1 MLSGCMTDAP
11 EVAPVDIGPL
21 SSQIGA
27 LAQANADLRAAN
39 ERLTQTNTAL
49 LAEIER
55 LKAQLRADADAGLA
69 ANANGWL
76 PFEGYVWRQQ
86 ITRLPGVVPDAPT
99 AAKWTEAA
107 GLYAAGGESAM
118 KSVIDSLQSDATAQ
132 ATKLGELSNRVA
144 QLTKERD
151 AAQEAATLAQKAVQ
165 DAEEAL
171 AAAIEQGR
179 LKALADIRAEQSA
192 WANRWGGYAAI
203 GAILALIGIYWLGEG
218 AVVACVGL
226 GVSSVLLFGYARL
239 LNWPYY
245 GWVVGGVV
253 AIGVVAGIVYLRRI
267 SLHKKTAKTVT
278 PFAVTLVDIINEAD
292 KTATGTE
299 MKAVLDELIFD
310 KIKDADVTGQFDVIR
325 HELET
330 QKAIAAAKK

>member
-1 MLSGCMTDAP
+1 MAGCQTTPPAP
-11 EVAPVDIGPL
+11 TVDLAPL
-21 SSQIGA
+21 STQIGNLSSA
-27 LAQANADLRAAN
+27 NSDLAAANARLKAAN
-39 ERLTQTNTAL
+39 EALAAENARL
-49 LAEIER
+49 LAM
-55 LKAQLRADADAGLA
+55 LRADADAGRA
-69 ANANGWL
+69 ANAKGWV
-76 PFEGYVWRQQ
+76 PFERYVWGHQ
-86 ITRLPGVVPDAPT
+86 IALLPGIVPDKAT
-99 AAKWTEAA
+99 SDRWSEASN
-107 GLYAAGGESAM
+107 LYAAGGESAM
-118 KSVIDSLQSDATAQ
+118 QGVIDTLNADAAKTNE
-132 ATKLGELSNRVA
+132 TLGTLREQVDA
-144 QLTKERD
+144 LTKERD
-151 AAQEAATLAQKAVQ
+151 TANEATKRALEAVH

-171 AAAIEQGR
+171 AAAVEQAR
-179 LKALADIRAEQSA
+179 QDEARKIRDAQSA
-192 WANRWGGYAAI
+192 WANRWGCYAAI